1 MVSEQQTSHIISIET
16 RLCCW
21 EISVYYYNITEVL
34 SFVIMSLFL
43 CLSQCGIVFRVT
55 QSTWPLST
63 SQKKCHCIPFVS
75 LLNANRFAK
84 SYHCT
89 TQFHKFTAESL
100 LKILIA
106 SKMCLCT
113 NLWNIWQLFDLQRLF
128 VPPCILFLFGFLG
141 DIFLL
146 VESLWSIAHF
156 RHPFALYDYL
166 SAIIVRRL

>member
-63 SQKKCHCIPFVS
+63 SQKKCHCILFVS

-100 LKILIA
+100 LKIRSRQKCVCAVIYEIFGNFLTYRG
-106 SKMCLCT
+106 CLCHPV
-113 NLWNIWQLFDLQRLF
+113 FYF
-128 VPPCILFLFGFLG
+128 C
-141 DIFLL
+141 L
-146 VESLWSIAHF
+146 VSWVTF
-156 RHPFALYDYL
+156 FC
-166 SAIIVRRL
+166 